1 MDKRYV
7 MFLDRRDA
15 AQQLAQAL
23 KTYAHHD
30 HTCLLGLTRGG
41 VVLAAEIA
49 THLHLPVDAFIVRKI
64 GAPDNP
70 EYAIG
75 AISEGGVVEINN
87 EVVRR
92 EGIPWAYIDQQI
104 VLQTQKIEHQKELY
118 RGNRSL
124 LDVGHQRV
132 ILVDDGLA
140 TGYTMNV
147 AITDV
152 RKRGAKEI
160 IVAVPVGPQDT
171 VQKLQ
176 EKADQVF
183 CLLTPAVFFAV
194 GNHYLDFSPVS
205 DKEVVSLLKQFE
217 KRKRNV

>member
-1 MDKRYV
+1 MDEPYV

-15 AQQLAQAL
+15 AQQLARAL
-23 KTYAHHD
+23 KKYTHHD

-49 THLHLPVDAFIVRKI
+49 TRLHLPVDAFIVRKI

-87 EVVRR
+87 DVVRSSVISW
-92 EGIPWAYIDQQI
+92 EYIDQQI

-124 LDVGHQRV
+124 LDVGHQSV
-132 ILVDDGLA
+132 IIVDDGLA
-140 TGYTMNV
+140 TGYTMRV
-147 AITDV
+147 AIQDV
-152 RKRGAKEI
+152 RSQQASKI
-160 IVAVPVGPQDT
+160 VVAVPVGPVDT
-171 VQKLQ
+171 VTELKKIVD
-176 EKADQVF
+176 EVI
-183 CLLTPAVFFAV
+183 CLKIPSIFFAV
-194 GNHYLDFSPVS
+194 GNHYIDFSPVS
-205 DKEVVSLLKQFE
+205 DEEVVSLMKRFE
-217 KRKRNV
+217 KIKKEV